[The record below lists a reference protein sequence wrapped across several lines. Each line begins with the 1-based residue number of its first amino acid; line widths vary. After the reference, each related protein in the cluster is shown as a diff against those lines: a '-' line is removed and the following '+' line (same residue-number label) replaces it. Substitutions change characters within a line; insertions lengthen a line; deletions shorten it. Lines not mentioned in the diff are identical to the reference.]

1 MKKVY
6 ILILLIAGT
15 ISTVQAQKKW
25 TLKECVDYALEN
37 NIAIKQAQLDRQNT
51 EIDKKDAVGSFLPT
65 LNANTSHSWN
75 IGLNTNITTGV
86 LQNQTT
92 QNTSA
97 GLSMNVTLFDGLQ
110 NVNRLHRAN
119 LALLA
124 NQYQLDDIKD
134 NTSLQVVQAFL
145 QILFNKESLKV
156 LKTQYQVTKEQL
168 DRTNELVKEGVLAPG
183 EVLEIEANIATQE
196 QQIVN
201 AENTLRISKISLAQL
216 LLLNDYDNFD
226 IAEGNYMIPSITIM
240 NNTPKQIFEKSLEVR
255 NDVKISETSIKLAE
269 YDLKIAQGQRY
280 PTLSGFYSFNT
291 RANNS
296 DIFAGLAPNTEEPLS
311 QVGFV
316 QGTETPV
323 LRRNFI
329 SLSEKSDALF
339 EQFNDNKGH
348 SFGLQLSIPIFT
360 GFRISN
366 GIKRSKIAIE
376 RAQYNLEQTKNNL
389 EATVNQAYNDV
400 KGALKAYEAAEK
412 TLTSRKEAHRYATN
426 RFDEGIM
433 NSFDFSQ
440 SKQRLE
446 SAESDVIR
454 TKYDYIFRLKI
465 LEFYFGLPLT
475 DLN

>member
-15 ISTVQAQKKW
+15 ISTMQAQKKW

-37 NIAIKQAQLDRQNT
+37 NIAIKQSQLDRQNS
-51 EIDKKDAVGSFLPT
+51 ELDKSDAVGNFLPT
-65 LNANTSHSWN
+65 ANISASHQWT
-75 IGLNTNITTGV
+75 IGLNPNQLTGLFEIATAQTSSGNLNIGV
-86 LQNQTT
+86 DIFN
-92 QNTSA
+92 
-97 GLSMNVTLFDGLQ
+97 GLQ
-110 NVNRLHRAN
+110 NINRLHRAN

-156 LKTQYQVTKEQL
+156 LQAQYQVTMGELK
-168 DRTNELVKEGVLAPG
+168 RTKELVKEGVLAQG
-183 EVLEIEANIATQE
+183 EILEIEANGATQE

-201 AENTLRISKISLAQL
+201 AENALRISKISLAQL
-216 LLLNDYDNFD
+216 LLLTDYDNFD
-226 IAEGNYMIPSITIM
+226 IVEGNYMIPSTTIM

-255 NDVKISETSIKLAE
+255 NDVKISQSNIDLAE
-269 YDLKIAQGQRY
+269 FDLKIAKGALL
-280 PTLSGFYSFNT
+280 PSLSAFYGFNT
-291 RANNS
+291 TYFNS
-296 DIFAGLAPNTEEPLS
+296 ELALVKIPFFD
-311 QVGFV
+311 QV
-316 QGTETPV
+316 
-323 LRRNFI
+323 
-329 SLSEKSDALF
+329 S
-339 EQFNDNKGH
+339 DNKRH
-348 SFGLQLSIPIFT
+348 SFGLQLSIPILN
-360 GFRISN
+360 GFRN
-366 GIKRSKIAIE
+366 RNNVRRSLVNIE
-376 RAQYNLEQTKNNL
+376 RAKYNLAQTKNNL
-389 EATVNQAYNDV
+389 EATVNQAYNDA

-412 TLTSRKEAHRYATN
+412 TLTSRKEAHRYSTN
-426 RFDEGIM
+426 RFDEGVM

-446 SAESDVIR
+446 SAESDVVR

>member
-6 ILILLIAGT
+6 IIILLIAGT
-15 ISTVQAQKKW
+15 ITTTHAQKKW
-25 TLKECVDYALEN
+25 ALKECVDYALEN

-51 EIDKKDAVGSFLPT
+51 EIDKKDAIGGFLPT
-65 LNANTSHSWN
+65 LNASTSHSWN
-75 IGLNTNITTGV
+75 IGLNTNVTTGV

-119 LALLA
+119 LALIA
-124 NQYQLDDIKD
+124 NQYQLDDMKD
-134 NTSLQVVQAFL
+134 NTSLQVVQGFL

-156 LKTQYQVTKEQL
+156 LKLQIEVTKKEL
-168 DRTNELVKEGVLAPG
+168 KRTQELVNEGVLAEG
-183 EVLEIEANIATQE
+183 EIAEIEANVATQE

-216 LLLNDYDNFD
+216 LLITDYDNFD
-226 IAEGNYMIPSITIM
+226 IEEGNYMIPTTTIM

-255 NDVKISETSIKLAE
+255 NDVKISETNIELAE
-269 YDLKIAQGQRY
+269 YDLKLAQGQRY

-296 DIFAGLAPNTEEPLS
+296 DIFAGLAENTEEPFS
-311 QVGFV
+311 VIGNV
-316 QGTETPV
+316 ATTGDPV
-323 LRRNFI
+323 VTRNFTR
-329 SLSEKSDALF
+329 LTEKSDPLF
-339 EQFNDNKGH
+339 DQFSANKGH
-348 SFGLQLSIPIFT
+348 SFGFQLSIPIFT

-376 RAQYNLEQTKNNL
+376 RAKYNLEQTKNNL
-389 EATVNQAYNDV
+389 EATVNQAYNDA
-400 KGALKAYEAAEK
+400 KGALKSYEAAEK
-412 TLTSRKEAHRYATN
+412 TLTARKIAHDYSTE
-426 RFDEGIM
+426 RFNEGIM

-446 SAESDVIR
+446 AAESDVVR

-475 DLN
+475 ELN

>member
-6 ILILLIAGT
+6 IIILLFAGT
-15 ISTVQAQKKW
+15 ITSAQAQKKW

-37 NIAIKQAQLDRQNT
+37 NIAIKQSQLDRQNS
-51 EIDKKDAVGSFLPT
+51 ELDKKDAIGGFLPN
-65 LNANTSHSWN
+65 LNASASHSWN
-75 IGLNTNITTGV
+75 IGLNLDPVTGQNITA
-86 LQNQTT
+86 TT

-156 LKTQYQVTKEQL
+156 LETQYKVTQEQL
-168 DRTNELVKEGVLAPG
+168 NRTNELVKEGVLAPG
-183 EVLEIEANIATQE
+183 EVLEIEANAATQE

-226 IAEGNYMIPSITIM
+226 IVEGNYMIPTTTIM
-240 NNTPKQIFEKSLEVR
+240 NNSPKQIFQKSLEVR
-255 NDVKISETSIKLAE
+255 NDVKISETNIELAE
-269 YDLKIAQGQRY
+269 YDFKLAKGQRY
-280 PTLSGFYSFNT
+280 PTLTGFYSFNT
-291 RANNS
+291 RANNL
-296 DIFAGLAPNTEEPLS
+296 DVIIFNNDGTRTIENPNPL
-311 QVGFV
+311 F
-316 QGTETPV
+316 
-323 LRRNFI
+323 
-329 SLSEKSDALF
+329 D
-339 EQFNDNKGH
+339 QFSDNKGH
-348 SFGLQLSIPIFT
+348 SFGLQLNIPIFT

-366 GIKRSKIAIE
+366 GIKRSKVAIE
-376 RAQYNLEQTKNNL
+376 RAKYNLTQTKNNL
-389 EATVNQAYNDV
+389 EATVNQAYNDA

-446 SAESDVIR
+446 AAESDVVR

>member
-6 ILILLIAGT
+6 IIILLITGT
-15 ISTVQAQKKW
+15 ITTMHAQKKW

-37 NIAIKQAQLDRQNT
+37 NIAIKQAQLDKESS
-51 EIDKKDAVGSFLPT
+51 EIDKKEAIGGFLPT
-65 LNANTSHSWN
+65 LNASTSHSWN
-75 IGLNTNITTGV
+75 IGLNTNVTTGV

-119 LALLA
+119 LTLLA
-124 NQYQLDDIKD
+124 NQYQLDDMKD
-134 NTSLQVVQAFL
+134 NTSLQVVQSFL

-156 LKTQYQVTKEQL
+156 LRLQIEVTKKEL
-168 DRTNELVKEGVLAPG
+168 KRTQELVDEGVLAQG
-183 EVLEIEANIATQE
+183 EISEIEANIATQE

-216 LLLNDYDNFD
+216 LLITDYDTFD
-226 IAEGNYMIPSITIM
+226 IEEGNYAIPKTTIM
-240 NNTPKQIFEKSLEVR
+240 NNSPKQIFEKSLEVR
-255 NDVKISETSIKLAE
+255 NDVKISETNIEIAE
-269 YDLKIAQGQRY
+269 YDLKLARGQRY
-280 PTLSGFYSFNT
+280 PTLTGFYSFNT
-291 RANNS
+291 RANNL
-296 DIFAGLAPNTEEPLS
+296 DIFAGTIPNSEMPFREI
-311 QVGFV
+311 GFV
-316 QGTETPV
+316 EGTGESV
-323 LRRNFI
+323 LGPN
-329 SLSEKSDALF
+329 LVTLTKKSDPLF
-339 EQFNDNKGH
+339 DQFRANKGN
-348 SFGLQLSIPIFT
+348 SFGLQLNIPIFT

-376 RAQYNLEQTKNNL
+376 RAKYNLDQTKNNL
-389 EATVNQAYNDV
+389 EATVNQAYNDA

-412 TLTSRKEAHRYATN
+412 TLTARRIAHDYSTA
-426 RFDEGIM
+426 RFNEGVM

-446 SAESDVIR
+446 AAESDVIR

-475 DLN
+475 ELN

>member
-6 ILILLIAGT
+6 IIILLFAGT
-15 ISTVQAQKKW
+15 ITSAQAQKKW

-37 NIAIKQAQLDRQNT
+37 NIAIKQSQLDRQNS
-51 EIDKKDAVGSFLPT
+51 ELDKKDAIGGFLPN
-65 LNANTSHSWN
+65 LNASASHSWN
-75 IGLNTNITTGV
+75 IGLNLDPVTGQNITA
-86 LQNQTT
+86 TT

-156 LKTQYQVTKEQL
+156 LETQYKVTQEQL
-168 DRTNELVKEGVLAPG
+168 NRTNELVKEGVLAPG
-183 EVLEIEANIATQE
+183 EVLEIEANAATQE

-226 IAEGNYMIPSITIM
+226 IVEGNYMIPTTTIM
-240 NNTPKQIFEKSLEVR
+240 NNSPKQIFQKSLEVR
-255 NDVKISETSIKLAE
+255 NDVKISETNIELAE
-269 YDLKIAQGQRY
+269 YDFKLAKGQRY
-280 PTLSGFYSFNT
+280 PTLTGFYSFNT
-291 RANNS
+291 RANNL
-296 DIFAGLAPNTEEPLS
+296 DVIIFNNDGTRTIENPNPL
-311 QVGFV
+311 F
-316 QGTETPV
+316 
-323 LRRNFI
+323 
-329 SLSEKSDALF
+329 D
-339 EQFNDNKGH
+339 QFSDNKGH
-348 SFGLQLSIPIFT
+348 SFGLQLNIPIFT

-366 GIKRSKIAIE
+366 GIKRSKVAIE
-376 RAQYNLEQTKNNL
+376 RAKYNLTQTKNNL
-389 EATVNQAYNDV
+389 EATVNQAYNDA

-446 SAESDVIR
+446 GAESDVVR